1 MYDLSVVNIPA
12 GLSGAD
18 FLAQFD
24 ACVVATGLT
33 LYDSYVSGGSTY
45 RVYKLYVNATAT
57 GTAYLQYGFTTAN
70 LATYIAP
77 SLSVWNSWNAGTH
90 TGTTQTSTSSGIT
103 IYPTSPTSAYIFKSD
118 QGEGGFV
125 QFKNGVSTGV
135 VGVVG
140 YTRPYYM
147 PAGYDEATYSY
158 YFIHQAASMNS
169 FSHLRSAIVTTSLT
183 MSTSISSTSPISADS
198 YVRPFVPGTKILYSN
213 NASIGYMGRLSS
225 DWADIPGG
233 SSEWGQIL
241 VDASDPSQRYF
252 TITSGA
258 APHAAVR
265 IR

>member
-24 ACVVATGLT
+24 ACVVGTGLT
-33 LYDSYVSGGSTY
+33 LHDSYVSGATTY

-70 LATYIAP
+70 LGTYVAP
-77 SLSVWNSWNAGTH
+77 SLSVWNAWNAATH
-90 TGTTQTSTSSGIT
+90 TGTTQNATSSGVT
-103 IYPTSPTSAYIFKSD
+103 IYPTNHTVAYIFKSD

-125 QFKNGVSTGV
+125 QFKNGASTGI

-140 YTRPYYM
+140 YTRPYHM
-147 PAGYDEATYSY
+147 PSGYDEATYSY
-158 YFIHQAASMNS
+158 YFIHNNTTMSN
-169 FSHLRSAIVTTSLT
+169 FSHLRSPIV
-183 MSTSISSTSPISADS
+183 STSHTVSTIIASTGVLSGDN
-198 YVRPFVPGTKILYSN
+198 YTRPFMPGTKILYSN
-213 NASIGYMGRLSS
+213 NASIGYMGRLST

-241 VDASDPSQRYF
+241 VDASDATQRYF
-252 TITSGA
+252 TISSGA
-258 APHAAVR
+258 SPHAAVR